1 MGDSETPDRKSVE
14 IELAWALHER
24 RGRASGA
31 LTPTLRERLA
41 GQQNWRCCYCGIRME
56 GGPSEPTFEHIV
68 PRARGGTDDESN
80 LVIACRR
87 CNSNRGHRYR
97 REHLLAVR
105 ALRRG

>member
-1 MGDSETPDRKSVE
+1 MDDSETLDRKSIE

-24 RGRASGA
+24 RGRPSAT
-31 LTPTLRERLA
+31 LTPMLRERLA
-41 GQQNWRCCYCGIRME
+41 GQQNWRCCYCGVRME
-56 GGPSEPTFEHIV
+56 DGASEPTFEHIV
-68 PRARGGTDDESN
+68 PRARGGTDDETN

-87 CNSNRGHRYR
+87 CNSNRGHRYW